1 MIVYE
6 EGYLI
11 LFNREVPLRERSIV
25 FIGFMGVGKTTIGK
39 LVAKKLYRDFIDVDE
54 EIQKEYNMPV
64 SQIFEEIGEKAFR
77 EREKSLIISLCNQKL
92 KILSLGGGAFLQE
105 EIKEV
110 CLSKCIVFFL
120 DLSWESWKDRI
131 SLIIDSRPILQ
142 GKSIEEIEELFNKRQ
157 EIYAVH
163 HSKVVTDNHEV
174 EEVAQYIV
182 DSLKLAWELN

>member
-1 MIVYE
+1 MILV
-6 EGYLI
+6 
-11 LFNREVPLRERSIV
+11 NREVPLRERSIV

-39 LVAKKLYRDFIDVDE
+39 LVAKKLYRDFIDIDE

-64 SQIFEEIGEKAFR
+64 SQIFEKIGEKAFR
-77 EREKSLIISLCNQKL
+77 EREKSLITSLCDQKL

-105 EIKEV
+105 EIKKV

-131 SLIIDSRPILQ
+131 SLIIDSRPVLQ
-142 GKSIEEIEELFNKRQ
+142 GKSIDEIEELFNKRQ

-163 HSKVVTDNHEV
+163 HSKVETDNHDV
-174 EEVAQYIV
+174 EEVAQFIV